1 MRKNFVLFVLIP
13 LLIGLAVV
21 YFFVD
26 GWIES
31 GLESAGEAAVGAK
44 VEIDNLKVSLSPI
57 AIEWA
62 RLQVTNPNDTWT
74 NMFETGK
81 VRFAMNFGQLLRGK
95 YIIETM
101 EVNDLLLG
109 TKRTT
114 DGVLPKPPPKKEEP
128 EGSNNAFTA
137 VATQAL
143 NKTVE
148 QTPVFNID
156 NLRKGLNVDSL
167 VKTLDVKTLKYID
180 SLKKQVLAAS
190 QQWQSSLNDFETS
203 KARLSQIEANVKAIN
218 PNELKSIDKITAA
231 ISTVDNSI
239 KGINE
244 IKQTFDNRKASITA
258 DIQKV
263 SGSVGGIDD
272 VVKQDYQ
279 KLLSMAKLPNLNT
292 SGIAQLL
299 VGQEMYKRALSYL
312 HWVDFAREHIKNSSA
327 KPEEEKPPRMKG
339 QNIYFPV
346 EHSYPKFW
354 IKKVLISGGKGESP
368 AEQYIRAEGE
378 ILNISNNQTIT
389 GLPLTANLEGVEG
402 GGRSFT
408 LGALIDRRKDIPY
421 DEYKASLGG
430 VPLSA
435 FEIGKSDF
443 LPTKVTNARMSSS
456 VSVTVPGSR
465 FDSRTLLSFKGVKME
480 FEAEPKNTIERIV
493 RNVLQGVTS
502 FEVSLRLWNTGDHF
516 DVALSTDLADQI
528 SARIKDALGAEFTK
542 LQNDLRTK
550 LDDIIK
556 DKKQEFEKLYASK
569 KADVENKLAG
579 YQSLVDEKLA
589 FVDGKKKELT
599 DRLEKETKGKGGDLL
614 KKLIKK

>member
-1 MRKNFVLFVLIP
+1 MRKNFVFFVLVP
-13 LLIGLAVV
+13 LLIVMVIV
-21 YFFVD
+21 YFFID
-26 GWIES
+26 GWVES
-31 GLESAGEAAVGAK
+31 GLEAAGEAAVGAR
-44 VEIDNLKVSLSPI
+44 VEIDHLKLTLSPI
-57 AIEWA
+57 AIEWG
-62 RLQVTNPNDTWT
+62 RLQVANPNDTWT

-81 VRFAMNFGQLLRGK
+81 TRFAMNFGQLLRGK

-101 EVNDLLLG
+101 EVNDLLIG

-114 DGVLPKPPPKKEEP
+114 DGALPKPPSMKEEP
-128 EGSNNAFTA
+128 QGGRNAFA
-137 VATQAL
+137 SVATQAL

-148 QTPVFNID
+148 QTPVFNVD

-167 VKTLDVKTLKYID
+167 VKTLDVRTLKYVD
-180 SLKKQVLAAS
+180 SLKTQVLAAS
-190 QQWQSSLNDFETS
+190 QQWQSSLNDLESS
-203 KARLSQIEANVKAIN
+203 KARLQQIETNVKAIN
-218 PNELKSIDKITAA
+218 PNELKGIDKITTA

-244 IKQTFDNRKASITA
+244 IKQTFDTRQASITA
-258 DIQKV
+258 DIQRV

-299 VGQEMYKRALSYL
+299 VGHEMYKRALSYL
-312 HWVDFAREHIKNSSA
+312 HWVDFAREHIKTSST

-346 EHSYPKFW
+346 EHSFPKFW

-368 AEQYIRAEGE
+368 AEEYIRAKGE
-378 ILNISNNQTIT
+378 ILNISNDQTIT
-389 GLPLTANLEGVEG
+389 GEPLTASLEGLEG

-408 LGALIDRRKDIPY
+408 LGALIDRRKETPY

-443 LPTKVTNARMSSS
+443 LPTKVTNAVMSSS
-456 VSVTVPGSR
+456 VNVTVPGSR
-465 FDSRTLLSFKGVKME
+465 FDSRTRLRFSGVKMQ

-493 RNVLQGVTS
+493 RNVLQGVTA

-542 LQNDLRTK
+542 LQNDLRSK
-550 LDDIIK
+550 LDGIIK
-556 DKKQEFEKLYASK
+556 GKRQEFEKLYASK
-569 KADVENKLAG
+569 KADVEGKLAG
-579 YQSLVDEKLA
+579 YQSLVNEKLA

>member
-1 MRKNFVLFVLIP
+1 MRKNFVFFALIP
-13 LLIGLAVV
+13 SLIVIVVV
-21 YFFVD
+21 YLFIDRWV
-26 GWIES
+26 ES
-31 GLESAGEAAVGAK
+31 GLETAGEAAVGAK
-44 VEIDNLKVSLSPI
+44 VEIDNLKVTLSPI
-57 AIEWA
+57 AIEWG
-62 RLQVTNPNDTWT
+62 RLQVTNPNDTWK

-101 EVNDLLLG
+101 EVNDLLIG
-109 TKRTT
+109 AKRST
-114 DGVLPKPPPKKEEP
+114 DGALPQPPHKEEP
-128 EGSNNAFTA
+128 QGSSNTFTS

-148 QTPVFNID
+148 QTPAFNID

-167 VKTLDVKTLKYID
+167 VKTLDVKTLKYVD
-180 SLKKQVLAAS
+180 SLKNQVLAAS

-203 KARLSQIEANVKAIN
+203 KTRLREIETNVKAIN
-218 PNELKSIDKITAA
+218 PNELKSVDKITAA

-239 KGINE
+239 KSINE
-244 IKQTFDNRKASITA
+244 IEQSFDNRKASITS

-292 SGIAQLL
+292 NGIAQLL

-312 HWVDFAREHIKNSSA
+312 HWVDFARAHIKNSSA
-327 KPEEEKPPRMKG
+327 KPDEEKPPRMKG
-339 QNIYFPV
+339 QNIYFTV

-354 IKKVLISGGKGESP
+354 IKKVLISGGKGESQ
-368 AEQYIRAEGE
+368 AEEYIRAKGE
-378 ILNISNNQTIT
+378 VLNISNNQTIT
-389 GLPLTANLEGVEG
+389 GLPLTVDLQGAEG

-430 VPLSA
+430 VPLSE
-435 FEIGKSDF
+435 FQIGKSDF
-443 LPTKVTNARMSSS
+443 LPTKVSNARMSSS
-456 VSVTVPGSR
+456 INVTVPGSN
-465 FDSRTLLSFKGVKME
+465 FDARTRLNFQSVRME
-480 FEAEPKNTIERIV
+480 FEAEPKNTIERIA
-493 RNVLQGVTS
+493 RNVLQGVTA

-528 SARIKDALGAEFTK
+528 SARIKDVLGAEFTK
-542 LQNDLRTK
+542 LQNDLRGK
-550 LDDIIK
+550 LDGIIR
-556 DKKQEFEKLYASK
+556 DKRQEFEKLFASK
-569 KADVENKLAG
+569 KTDVDRQLAG
-579 YQSLVDEKLA
+579 YQTLVNDKLA
-589 FVDGKKKELT
+589 SVDNKKKELK
-599 DRLEKETKGKGGDLL
+599 DRLDKETKGKAGDIL
-614 KKLIKK
+614 KKLIK